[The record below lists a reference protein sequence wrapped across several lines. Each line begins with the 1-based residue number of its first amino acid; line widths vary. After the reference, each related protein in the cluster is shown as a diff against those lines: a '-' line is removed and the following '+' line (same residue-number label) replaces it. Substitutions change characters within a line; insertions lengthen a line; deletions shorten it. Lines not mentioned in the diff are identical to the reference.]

1 MYEVSRER
9 VKRYERIGALVVILA
24 SVLFHFLYEWTGIG
38 LIGAISPV
46 NESVWEHTKIVVV
59 PYLLYAVLEFFL
71 LKIRDFR
78 QFVVAKAAG
87 AWSIVLFMISFFYTY
102 SGIFGENFLIV
113 DILSAFAWA
122 ILAFVISFRIMNRSG
137 FVEKHWIW
145 SAGAILL
152 LLVLLIV
159 FTYAPPHIP
168 LFQDSVTGGYGI
180 PG

>member
-9 VKRYERIGALVVILA
+9 VKRYESIGALVVILA

-87 AWSIVLFMISFFYTY
+87 AWSIVLFMISFFYT
-102 SGIFGENFLIV
+102 
-113 DILSAFAWA
+113 
-122 ILAFVISFRIMNRSG
+122 
-137 FVEKHWIW
+137 
-145 SAGAILL
+145 
-152 LLVLLIV
+152 
-159 FTYAPPHIP
+159 
-168 LFQDSVTGGYGI
+168 
-180 PG
+180 